1 MMAPKLVPATP
12 ATGRPEASIALSAP
26 MCAMPRAAPPPNATA
41 TSSEP
46 TDGLPGA
53 AAPADGPP
61 RGRAEDDEADGE
73 ADDAA
78 SRSRGEADRGHG
90 SDGPD
95 MTHMVHRRRSADR
108 RRRCMKRALDANT
121 SDPPSAGARR
131 TTAASVVQC
140 LCRTALYQRARP
152 VTFGEV

>member
-1 MMAPKLVPATP
+1 
-12 ATGRPEASIALSAP
+12 
-26 MCAMPRAAPPPNATA
+26 
-41 TSSEP
+41 
-46 TDGLPGA
+46 
-53 AAPADGPP
+53 
-61 RGRAEDDEADGE
+61 
-73 ADDAA
+73 DAA

-140 LCRTALYQRARP
+140 LCMTALYQRARP
-152 VTFGEV
+152 VTFGEVVGQDHVKEVLVSAVRRGRTGHAYLFSGPRGVGKTTSARLLAMAVNCEAEDPADRP